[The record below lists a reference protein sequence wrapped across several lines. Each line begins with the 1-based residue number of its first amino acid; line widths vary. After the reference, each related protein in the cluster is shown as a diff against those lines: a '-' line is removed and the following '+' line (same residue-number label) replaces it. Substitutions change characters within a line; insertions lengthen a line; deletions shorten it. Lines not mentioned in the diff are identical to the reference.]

1 MFIKDLSDCSR
12 FVALDGTDICELLHP
27 GREEGDLFMGY
38 SLAHA
43 RLGPGEASKPHRLR
57 TSSEVYFIL
66 EGRGRMNVD
75 GESCEVVPG
84 TVIYIPPGS
93 SQNIEN
99 MGDGTLVFLCIVRPP
114 WREEDEV
121 VELIE
126 ILQEQS
132 PPGHVG

>member
-1 MFIKDLSDCSR
+1 MFLKDLSECSR
-12 FVALDGTDICELLHP
+12 FVALDGTDICELLHSE
-27 GREEGDLFMGY
+27 REDGDFFMGY

-75 GESCEVVPG
+75 GESCEVGSG

-93 SQNIEN
+93 RQHIEN
-99 MGDGTLVFLCIVRPP
+99 TGDGPLAFLCLVYPP
-114 WREEDEV
+114 WREEDETV
-121 VELIE
+121 DF
-126 ILQEQS
+126 
-132 PPGHVG
+132 

>member
-27 GREEGDLFMGY
+27 GREDEELFMGY

-43 RLGPGEASKPHRLR
+43 RLGPGEASRPHRLK

-66 EGRGRMNVD
+66 EGRGRIKIE
-75 GESCEVVPG
+75 GESAEVEPG
-84 TVIYIPPGS
+84 TAIYIPPGS

-99 MGDGTLVFLCIVRPP
+99 TGDGTLVFLCLVYPP
-114 WREEDEV
+114 WCEEDEEV
-121 VELIE
+121 A
-126 ILQEQS
+126 
-132 PPGHVG
+132 

>member
-1 MFIKDLSDCSR
+1 MFIKGLSDCSR

-27 GREEGDLFMGY
+27 DREDEDLFMGY

-75 GESCEVVPG
+75 GDSCEVGPG
-84 TVIYIPPGS
+84 TVIYVPPGS
-93 SQNIEN
+93 RQNIEST
-99 MGDGTLVFLCIVRPP
+99 GPRPLIFLCLVYPP
-114 WREEDEV
+114 WREEDET
-121 VELIE
+121 VE
-126 ILQEQS
+126 
-132 PPGHVG
+132 